1 MLFYALLYY
10 QKHASNIS
18 NMNDIPPDS
27 YKERYSIESDTT
39 SDTIRAASDLVEF
52 MLRNKEKA
60 SDDEPAT
67 APEKEPMQFAD
78 SIIRNERGEIEK
90 RIKYDENNEIAYL
103 ETYENNGISTISNY
117 KRGVLTGPLMVY
129 NSTGYP
135 VSRSTFYQGKLHGPF
150 VAFGEYGSVIMI
162 CHYQNG
168 IREGISITY
177 GASGEI
183 IESGQYI
190 GGYKE
195 GEFIQK
201 YGDQIVITRYA
212 GGVEQIKLAQPSKET
227 LVQ

>member
-1 MLFYALLYY
+1 M
-10 QKHASNIS
+10 S
-18 NMNDIPPDS
+18 DTPPVP
-27 YKERYSIESDTT
+27 YKERYPIDPDTT
-39 SDTIRAASDLVEF
+39 SDTVRAASDLVEF
-52 MLRNKEKA
+52 MLRNKD
-60 SDDEPAT
+60 SVSGNEPST
-67 APEKEPMQFAD
+67 APEKEPSLPLD

-103 ETYENNGISTISNY
+103 ETYENNAISTISNY

-129 NSTGYP
+129 NATGYP

-195 GEFIQK
+195 GEFVQK
-201 YGDQIVITRYA
+201 YGDQIVVTRYA
-212 GGVEQIKLAQPSKET
+212 GGVEQIKLAQPSEET